1 MLFDRLMKRTSF
13 QTRLLFGLVLWTGIT
28 LCGVVST
35 HAQTRAIKPVR
46 IEAKTAQNETV
57 SYIYAESHALVI
69 GVSQYR
75 NGWSNLPGVQEDVE
89 ELSSALADNGFAVTV
104 VEDPTLEEMEIAIED
119 FIFEKGANPDNRLL
133 IYYAGHGH
141 TMTLGYGGEMG
152 YLVPADAPLPKKG
165 RNTAFQRSVMSM
177 QQVEVFAKNTSAK
190 HVLFMFDAC
199 FAGSVFLATR
209 AAPAYIQVYTKEPVR
224 QFITS
229 GSAEQE
235 VPDKSIFRRAFV
247 DALNGKADYD
257 KDGYLTGSELGS
269 YIQKRTAEDWKG
281 NLTPQYGKLQDPNLN
296 KGDFVFEL
304 SKPEVVKPPPAE
316 PAPVAP
322 PPDLAAQAW
331 NIIEPSTDPAVFQA
345 FVERFPDAP
354 QRQLAELKL
363 MVLPKASIEKTE
375 SNVSLDEQTKTE
387 RVDSIPNSSEDL
399 TNEIKENKASL
410 ADLKQAVTTNNLKDN
425 SQQFEQKTD
434 SGAGRRYKWNP
445 EVIEDRLMRVFWQR
459 QPHLI
464 AENRSYKTYGE
475 AEKFC
480 NDLNLSNS
488 TGWRLPTRRELVSLF
503 VESVP
508 AKINLDLFSV
518 DYRDEV
524 NYWSKSFLIGET
536 EKVWTIDFQR
546 GEANS
551 NSITSNQKTICLRD
565 WNSSAQSPAKDAGT
579 PSPPEKADP
588 QIIGKGMDYSA
599 YQAVEQNSSDV
610 VGCGFFHVGCEEKA
624 LTFPAYQPGF
634 HIKGYRRVNLWGK
647 DRPWTDT
654 EVYVEDG
661 EIVYIFG
668 TGAVKT
674 CPSCL
679 TEKLDRYTP
688 LLTYKTG
695 DRLPANI
702 ARFAGVQTNSQG
714 YFSKVK
720 IWAKDNTWSKDKFY
734 LTIRDGDLSA
744 ASNSNY
750 DDNSGIYILDIFVI
764 DPDQE
769 EGFNLFKDALFKANP
784 NDSNAKAYLG
794 R

>member
-1 MLFDRLMKRTSF
+1 MKHTRFAWTQLSWMLIIGTI
-13 QTRLLFGLVLWTGIT
+13 LLVPS
-28 LCGVVST
+28 VSIS
-35 HAQTRAIKPVR
+35 AQTRAIKPVR

-89 ELSSALADNGFAVTV
+89 EVSQSLAKNGFQVTRIDNPDLN
-104 VEDPTLEEMEIAIED
+104 ELIIAIED
-119 FIFEKGANPDNRLL
+119 FIFEKGTNPENRLL

-152 YLVPADAPLPKKG
+152 FLVPADAPVPQKG
-165 RNTAFQRSVMSM
+165 RDAKFRRQALSM
-177 QQVEVFAKNTSAK
+177 QRIEEVAKNTSAK

-209 AAPAYIQVYTKEPVR
+209 AAPAYIQQNTKEPVR

-257 KDGYLTGSELGS
+257 QDGYLTGTELGS
-269 YIQKRTAEDWKG
+269 YIQKRTAEDWEGK
-281 NLTPQYGKLQDPNLN
+281 LTPQYGKLQDPNLN

-304 SKPEVVKPPPAE
+304 SKPEMVKPPPVE

-322 PPDLAAQAW
+322 PLDLAAQAW

-363 MVLPKASIEKTE
+363 MVLPKVSIEKTE
-375 SNVSLDEQTKTE
+375 SNVALDEQTKTE

-410 ADLKQAVTTNNLKDN
+410 ADLKQAVTTNNLKEN

-565 WNSSAQSPAKDAGT
+565 WNSSTQSPAKDAGT

-588 QIIGKGMDYSA
+588 PITGKGMDYSA
-599 YQAVEQNSSDV
+599 YQAVEQSSSDV
-610 VGCGFFHVGCEEKA
+610 VGCGFFHVGCLEKP
-624 LTFPAYQPGF
+624 LKLPTYEPDF
-634 HIKGYRRVNLWGK
+634 HLKGYRRVNLWGK
-647 DRPWTDT
+647 DRPWTEIELQVEKGDR
-654 EVYVEDG
+654 VYF
-661 EIVYIFG
+661 YG
-668 TGAVKT
+668 TGEVTT
-674 CPSCL
+674 CPHSSCSGRGPQNL
-679 TEKLDRYTP
+679 NKVSLSYKISEGASPRDLNRFIKIRYGSSGFKSR
-688 LLTYKTG
+688 LQARSNGALYLSVRDWRTYPPPSG
-695 DRLPANI
+695 HYN
-702 ARFAGVQTNSQG
+702 
-714 YFSKVK
+714 
-720 IWAKDNTWSKDKFY
+720 
-734 LTIRDGDLSA
+734 
-744 ASNSNY
+744 
-750 DDNSGIYILDIFVI
+750 DNSGVYILDIFVI

-769 EGFNLFKDALFKANP
+769 EGFNRFKDALFKANP

>member
-1 MLFDRLMKRTSF
+1 
-13 QTRLLFGLVLWTGIT
+13 
-28 LCGVVST
+28 
-35 HAQTRAIKPVR
+35 
-46 IEAKTAQNETV
+46 
-57 SYIYAESHALVI
+57 
-69 GVSQYR
+69 
-75 NGWSNLPGVQEDVE
+75 
-89 ELSSALADNGFAVTV
+89 
-104 VEDPTLEEMEIAIED
+104 
-119 FIFEKGANPDNRLL
+119 
-133 IYYAGHGH
+133 
-141 TMTLGYGGEMG
+141 
-152 YLVPADAPLPKKG
+152 
-165 RNTAFQRSVMSM
+165 
-177 QQVEVFAKNTSAK
+177 
-190 HVLFMFDAC
+190 
-199 FAGSVFLATR
+199 
-209 AAPAYIQVYTKEPVR
+209 
-224 QFITS
+224 
-229 GSAEQE
+229 
-235 VPDKSIFRRAFV
+235 
-247 DALNGKADYD
+247 
-257 KDGYLTGSELGS
+257 
-269 YIQKRTAEDWKG
+269 

-579 PSPPEKADP
+579 PSSPEKADP
-588 QIIGKGMDYSA
+588 QITGRGMDYSA
-599 YQAVEQNSSDV
+599 YQAVEQDSSDV

-624 LTFPAYQPGF
+624 LTFPAYQPDF
-634 HIKGYRRVNLWGK
+634 HLKGYRRVNLWGK

-654 EVYVEDG
+654 
-661 EIVYIFG
+661 
-668 TGAVKT
+668 
-674 CPSCL
+674 
-679 TEKLDRYTP
+679 
-688 LLTYKTG
+688 
-695 DRLPANI
+695 
-702 ARFAGVQTNSQG
+702 
-714 YFSKVK
+714 
-720 IWAKDNTWSKDKFY
+720 
-734 LTIRDGDLSA
+734 
-744 ASNSNY
+744 
-750 DDNSGIYILDIFVI
+750 
-764 DPDQE
+764 
-769 EGFNLFKDALFKANP
+769 
-784 NDSNAKAYLG
+784 
-794 R
+794 